1 MKRGEGDRRGLKGT
15 CGVLTW
21 LLLSACG
28 PATPAETRSPDSP
41 APPGARP
48 VPAEQTPPGEQPA
61 PEEPT
66 LPEPTGRSWYV
77 STKGSDA
84 GAGTQESPL
93 RTLGR
98 AVALAQPG
106 EVIRVL
112 PGVYAEQLLLESR
125 GEGAQAIILRGEGT
139 PRPTLVP
146 SDRARSS
153 VILVRGRWSL
163 ENLHVD
169 VGGAP
174 MMAVTF
180 ESGATGS
187 FLAGSELNGGTSGAG
202 VLVEGPAHVTI
213 QDNHLHHFIKPGDDS
228 HGVAVVGPSRDI
240 VIRRNDIHHTSG
252 DSIQCEGEVPAV
264 ALRIEGNQLHDEGE
278 NGVDLKRCQ
287 DVLVR
292 GNQLWGFPNTAIR
305 APGSSAG
312 EAVVIH
318 ESARGVVIE
327 GNTLSR
333 AGRGVSVLSGEDIR
347 VEGNTLRE
355 IRDFPEGN
363 GQGIRIAG
371 GRNVQVVDNTVEGS
385 ASYGLMLAA
394 DGEAVTGLTVRNNR
408 LCTGTQP
415 LLLRLGSESF
425 RPGLLMDTNH
435 YAPGGVLKAD
445 GVRETLTGALTAFQ
459 ADFSGE
465 QLLLSSQ
472 ERLEVWQRV
481 LGVDEDSSLLE

>member
-1 MKRGEGDRRGLKGT
+1 
-15 CGVLTW
+15 
-21 LLLSACG
+21 
-28 PATPAETRSPDSP
+28 
-41 APPGARP
+41 
-48 VPAEQTPPGEQPA
+48 
-61 PEEPT
+61 
-66 LPEPTGRSWYV
+66 V

-106 EVIRVL
+106 ELIRVL

-125 GEGAQAIILRGEGT
+125 GEEAQAIILRGEGT
-139 PRPTLVP
+139 PRPTIVP

-202 VLVEGPAHVTI
+202 VLVEGPSHVTI
-213 QDNHLHHFIKPGDDS
+213 QDNLLHHFIKPGEDS
-228 HGVAVVGPSRDI
+228 HGVAVVGPSRDV
-240 VIRRNDIHHTSG
+240 VIRRNDIHHNSG
-252 DSIQCEGEVPAV
+252 DSIQCQAGDEPAES
-264 ALRIEGNQLHDEGE
+264 LRIEGNQLHDEGE
-278 NGVDLKRCQ
+278 NGVDLKWCR

-292 GNQLWGFPNTAIR
+292 GNQLWGFPNTAVR
-305 APGSSAG
+305 EPGSSAG

-318 ESARGVVIE
+318 ESARGVVIQ

-333 AGRGVSVLSGEDIR
+333 AGRGVSVLGGSTPPEDIR

-355 IRDFPEGN
+355 IRNFPAGN

-425 RPGLLMDTNH
+425 RPGLRMDTNH

>member
-28 PATPAETRSPDSP
+28 PATPEETRSTDASV
-41 APPGARP
+41 PPGARP
-48 VPAEQTPPGEQPA
+48 SPAEPPAPA
-61 PEEPT
+61 PEEPS
-66 LPEPTGRSWYV
+66 LPEPTGRSWFV

-84 GAGTQESPL
+84 GAGTPESPL
-93 RTLGR
+93 RTIGR
-98 AVALAQPG
+98 AVTLAQPG
-106 EVIRVL
+106 EIIRVQ

-125 GEGAQAIILRGEGT
+125 GEGAQAIILRGEGS

-146 SDRARSS
+146 SDQARSA

-169 VGGAP
+169 VGGAS
-174 MMAVTF
+174 MMAVSF
-180 ESGATGS
+180 ESGASGS
-187 FLAGSELNGGTSGAG
+187 FLSGSELNGGTSGAG

-213 QDNHLHHFIKPGDDS
+213 QDNHVHHFIKPGDDS
-228 HGVAVVGPSRDI
+228 HGVAVVGPSRDVI
-240 VIRRNDIHHTSG
+240 IRRNDIHHTSG
-252 DSIQCEGEVPAV
+252 DSIQCEAGDAPAE

-278 NGVDLKRCQ
+278 NGVDLKWCR

-305 APGSSAG
+305 APGTSAG

-318 ESARGVVIE
+318 ESAGGVVIQD
-327 GNTLSR
+327 NTLSR
-333 AGRGVSVLSGEDIR
+333 AGRGVSVLGGEDVR

-355 IRDFPEGN
+355 IRNFPEGN

-394 DGEAVTGLTVRNNR
+394 DGEVVIGLTVRNNR
-408 LCTGTQP
+408 LSTGAQP

-425 RPGLLMDTNH
+425 RPGMRMDTNH

-445 GVRETLTGALTAFQ
+445 GVRAVLTGELTAFQ

-465 QLLLSSQ
+465 QLLLSSP

-481 LGVDEDSSLLE
+481 LGVDEGSTLLE